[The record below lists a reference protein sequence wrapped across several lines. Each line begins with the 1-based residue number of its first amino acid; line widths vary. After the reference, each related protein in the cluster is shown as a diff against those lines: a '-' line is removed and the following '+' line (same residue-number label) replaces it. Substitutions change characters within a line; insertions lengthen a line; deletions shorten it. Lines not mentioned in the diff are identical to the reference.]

1 MQRSENDIGCLQ
13 GSIDRVSVGLSGGV
27 QRISEELQGEISRV
41 SGGIV
46 GYISLVCTVS
56 RDAYIRFKDGFITW
70 YGTDNDDGVIK
81 YNTLIASGDWSLEEV
96 EIEELL

>member
-46 GYISLVCTVS
+46 GYISLVCTVG
-56 RDAYIRFKDGFITW
+56 RDAYLNVS
-70 YGTDNDDGVIK
+70 TDVLWLAPEMLG
-81 YNTLIASGDWSLEEV
+81 EEFDIYSNV
-96 EIEELL
+96 NWKIE

>member
-27 QRISEELQGEISRV
+27 QRISEGLQGEISRV
-41 SGGIV
+41 SGGIE

-56 RDAYIRFKDGFITW
+56 RDAYLRVS
-70 YGTDNDDGVIK
+70 TDVLWLSPEMLG
-81 YNTLIASGDWSLEEV
+81 EEFD
-96 EIEELL
+96 IYSNLNWKID